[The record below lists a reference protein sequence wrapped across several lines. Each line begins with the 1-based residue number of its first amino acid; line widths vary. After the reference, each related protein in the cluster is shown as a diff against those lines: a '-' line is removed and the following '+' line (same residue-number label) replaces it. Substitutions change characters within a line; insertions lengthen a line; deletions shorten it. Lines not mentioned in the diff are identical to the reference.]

1 MYEPVSKAPT
11 SIVSPTKPA
20 KLWWNKPPV
29 TKKGKGLTL
38 ELKRNQVKFAKK
50 VEETEAEKQRKE
62 KLAKIERLKFSKNL
76 DNAPIT
82 KGQKEAAARVLQ
94 RTNANKIKMVP

>member
-1 MYEPVSKAPT
+1 MYEPISKAPT

-20 KLWWNKPPV
+20 KLWWNKPPAAN
-29 TKKGKGLTL
+29 KGKGLTL
-38 ELKRNQVKFAKK
+38 ELKKNQIKFAKK
-50 VEETEAEKQRKE
+50 IEETEADKQRKE

-76 DNAPIT
+76 ENAPIT

-94 RTNANKIKMVP
+94 RTNANKIKMIP